1 MSYFTEKGWTERSVF
16 ELLNDEDG
24 SIFEAG
30 DLLVVDSE
38 IEEDSARFKLKENFN
53 QYQEPY
59 SNWIYFDRLKYIGEL
74 VEPCEK
80 FDECNAN
87 EVCIGECK
95 FKTKEKD
102 VTNKYEVGDLVEVID
117 KQHGH
122 KFKIGDVVV
131 IDSIASIS
139 SGDSYKCYALDSTE
153 FCWLGK
159 DEFKPYKKVNE
170 VAESDQPKL
179 RTAEDFRKL
188 APETEIEVVIDGHKE
203 MIPLF
208 ELLMVARLSGNVINR
223 ERPNTLFWFFD
234 KLLRTDD
241 VDPLI
246 ALETDCDTRFTNLE
260 SFLDKYFIGN
270 KKLEIEK
277 DMQEKLDQIEKLQ
290 NEVHKLDIEL
300 SKYSYIKLIL
310 IDIYLTQ

>member
-1 MSYFTEKGWTERSVF
+1 MNMSYFTEKGWTERSVF

-53 QYQEPY
+53 QYQEPF
-59 SNWIYFDRLKYIGEL
+59 SNWVYFDNLKYLGEIA
-74 VEPCEK
+74 EQCENFYDCDSK
-80 FDECNAN
+80 EAC
-87 EVCIGECK
+87 VGKCK
-95 FKTKEKD
+95 FKEKD
-102 VTNKYEVGDLVEVID
+102 VNTQNNSTEYEVGDLVEVID

-122 KFKIGDVVV
+122 EFKIGDVVV
-131 IDSIASIS
+131 IDFI
-139 SGDSYKCYALDSTE
+139 DSTDGGSYQCSALDSTE
-153 FCWLGK
+153 YWWLGK
-159 DEFKPYKKVNE
+159 DEFKPYKKVSK
-170 VAESDQPKL
+170 AEGTEQLEKHKL

-188 APETEIEVVIDGHKE
+188 TPETKIEVVIDGHKE

-208 ELLMVARLSGNVINR
+208 ELLMIARLSGNVINR

-246 ALETDCDTRFTNLE
+246 SLETDCDTEFTNLE

-277 DMQEKLDQIEKLQ
+277 DMQEKLDQIEKLR
-290 NEVHKLDIEL
+290 NEVHKLDAEL
-300 SKYSYIKLIL
+300 SKYS
-310 IDIYLTQ
+310 

>member
-16 ELLNDEDG
+16 ELLNDEDA

-30 DLLVVDSE
+30 DLLVVDSD
-38 IEEDSARFKLKENFN
+38 IKEDSARFKLKDYFN

-59 SNWIYFDRLKYIGEL
+59 SNWIDFNNLKYIGEL
-74 VEPCEK
+74 AEQCEK
-80 FDECNAN
+80 FEECNSN
-87 EVCIGECK
+87 EACVGKCK
-95 FKTKEKD
+95 CNSNFKEKD
-102 VTNKYEVGDLVEVID
+102 VNTEYEVGDLVEVVD

-122 KFKIGDVVV
+122 GFKIGEIIV
-131 IDSIASIS
+131 IDLI
-139 SGDSYKCYALDSTE
+139 DCNDDYKCYNLDKSE
-153 FCWLGK
+153 YWWLDE

-170 VAESDQPKL
+170 VATQGSKQTPKPETTL
-179 RTAEDFRKL
+179 RTAEDYRKL
-188 APETEIEVVIDGHKE
+188 TPETKIEVVIDGYKA

-208 ELLMVARLSGNVINR
+208 ELLMLARLSGNVINR

-246 ALETDCDTRFTNLE
+246 ELETDCDTRFTNLE
-260 SFLDKYFIGN
+260 SFLDKFFIGN

-277 DMQEKLDQIEKLQ
+277 EMQGKLDQIEKLR
-290 NEVHKLDIEL
+290 NEVHKLDAEL
-300 SKYSYIKLIL
+300 SKYS
-310 IDIYLTQ
+310 

>member
-1 MSYFTEKGWTERSVF
+1 MSYFTKKGWTERSVF
-16 ELLNDEDG
+16 ELLNDGDG

-38 IEEDSARFKLKENFN
+38 IEKDSALFKLKENFN

-59 SNWIYFDRLKYIGEL
+59 SNWVYFDNLKYIGEL
-74 VEPCEK
+74 AEQCEK
-80 FDECNAN
+80 FDECNSSEA
-87 EVCIGECK
+87 CIGECK

-122 KFKIGDVVV
+122 GFKIGDVVA
-131 IDSIASIS
+131 IDLIDDC
-139 SGDSYKCYALDSTE
+139 DSYKCSTLDSTE
-153 FCWLGK
+153 YWWLDE
-159 DEFKPYKKVNE
+159 DEFKLYKKVNE

-188 APETEIEVVIDGHKE
+188 TPETKIEVVIDGHKE
-203 MIPLF
+203 MIPLI
-208 ELLMVARLSGNVINR
+208 ELLMIARLSGNVINS

-234 KLLRTDD
+234 KLFCTDD
-241 VDPLI
+241 VYPTI
-246 ALETDCDTRFTNLE
+246 NLETDEDTRFTNLDD
-260 SFLDKYFIGN
+260 FLNKYFTGS

-277 DMQEKLDQIEKLQ
+277 EMQDKLDQIEKLR
-290 NEVHKLDIEL
+290 NEVHKLDAEL
-300 SKYSYIKLIL
+300 SKYS
-310 IDIYLTQ
+310 